1 MFKNFYLL
9 LTLVTQKRMIINF
22 GNKETE
28 KIWNGV
34 VSKKLPREIQEVARR
49 KLRMINNSVDIA
61 DLRVPPA
68 NRLEKLKGDLSE
80 FYSIRINN
88 QWRIIFKW
96 ENRNAFE
103 VEIIDYH

>member
-1 MFKNFYLL
+1 
-9 LTLVTQKRMIINF
+9 MIVNF

-28 KIWNGV
+28 KVWTGV

-49 KLRMINNSVDIA
+49 KLRMINNSIDIN
-61 DLRVPPA
+61 DLRIPPA
-68 NRLEKLKGDLSE
+68 NRLEKLKGDLKE

-88 QWRIIFKW
+88 QWRIIFNW
-96 ENRNAFE
+96 ESGNAFN